1 MPGYRSPHKL
11 CLRTLQKYSTRGWV
25 YRPGE
30 GWIFAELTPDELA
43 EFRSYSR
50 YPNPDPPII
59 RVRFPPGQVAPF
71 ICEVPSNLGFW
82 FADCTILQVHQ
93 GTDDKPK
100 RRTWLWT
107 DEVKIYRE
115 LGYEIT
121 VYRGW
126 GWFEWGIPVEWGPPQ
141 PRPQPRYKEHAY
153 IYFLEDEFSGEIG
166 YVGQSMKPEHRLAEH
181 LKGTE
186 NPDKVAWIQ
195 SRLARG
201 HAIKLFILEKVPGT
215 KVKEREYYW
224 TEYYWNQGHNLTNR
238 VCRDWNRPHTSYRN
252 KQINL

>member
-1 MPGYRSPHKL
+1 MPGYRGPRKP

-71 ICEVPSNLGFW
+71 ICEVTSGLAFW
-82 FADCTILQVHQ
+82 FADCSIQQVHQ

-126 GWFEWGIPVEWGPPQ
+126 GWCEWGIPV
-141 PRPQPRYKEHAY
+141 
-153 IYFLEDEFSGEIG
+153 
-166 YVGQSMKPEHRLAEH
+166 PEHRLAEH
-181 LKGTE
+181 LKDTE

-195 SRLARG
+195 SRLAGG